1 MKKILIILLT
11 FGIGQVYWCK
21 ELSHFNEGK
30 GRGANN
36 SEFQLNDNEVL
47 NLDTIDLKKF
57 WIQCVE
63 PLILK
68 DEKRIKCII
77 EFPLGGE
84 WGFMMG
90 LKKNKEEWCQ
100 EDFFENYDNLFD
112 VEVLRKLNELSYLDT
127 EHFNSELLV
136 SIGWKE
142 NGVESGI
149 IFRYKKYDGKWK
161 LNVIQAVG

>member
-30 GRGANN
+30 SRGANN

-63 PLILK
+63 
-68 DEKRIKCII
+68 R
-77 EFPLGGE
+77 
-84 WGFMMG
+84 
-90 LKKNKEEWCQ
+90 
-100 EDFFENYDNLFD
+100 
-112 VEVLRKLNELSYLDT
+112 
-127 EHFNSELLV
+127 
-136 SIGWKE
+136 
-142 NGVESGI
+142 
-149 IFRYKKYDGKWK
+149 
-161 LNVIQAVG
+161 